1 MTEKERLLKEIK
13 ELQEQVE
20 KMDDGAEVMN
30 AKVLDS
36 TREADHAI
44 PVEEL
49 SAEEQEYKKILE
61 DLDTKLEEI
70 SLNFRKDTY
79 KGYKK
84 DYDMGAWESEKKFV
98 EKVIK
103 KKHFEDLAAADGFN
117 LDNPSDEILP
127 QKQALRDEIASKSAE
142 RNMFDAEVE
151 YHSAMAANY
160 LSGLGPVGEA
170 IGLGVG
176 SVFGAVTGAVEAV
189 KYHFI

>member
-13 ELQEQVE
+13 ELQEQVD
-20 KMDDGAEVMN
+20 KMDENAEILDPNKPESMD
-30 AKVLDS
+30 KVWEYLTDRFE
-36 TREADHAI
+36 TI
-44 PVEEL
+44 G
-49 SAEEQEYKKILE
+49 QE
-61 DLDTKLEEI
+61 
-70 SLNFRKDTY
+70 FRVDTY

-176 SVFGAVTGAVEAV
+176 SVFGAVTGAVEAL
-189 KYHFI
+189 KLSL

>member
-36 TREADHAI
+36 KGETDHAI

-49 SAEEQEYKKILE
+49 SAEEQEYKKLLE

-70 SLNFRKDTY
+70 GLNFRRDTY
-79 KGYKK
+79 KEKK
-84 DYDMGAWESEKKFV
+84 KGYDMGAWKSEKDFV
-98 EKVIK
+98 EKVVK
-103 KKHFEDLAAADGFN
+103 AKHFEDFAVADGFN
-117 LDNPSDEILP
+117 LEKPSDAVLP
-127 QKQALRDEIASKSAE
+127 QYQALRDEIASKSIE
-142 RNMFDAEVE
+142 RTIFDSEVG
-151 YHSAMAANY
+151 YHSLMAANH

-170 IGLGVG
+170 VGLGVG
-176 SVFGAVTGAVEAV
+176 SVFGAITGAVEVV

>member
-1 MTEKERLLKEIK
+1 MTEKERLVKEIK

-20 KMDDGAEVMN
+20 KMDDGAEVIN
-30 AKVLDS
+30 VKVLDS
-36 TREADHAI
+36 TGEADHAI

-49 SAEEQEYKKILE
+49 SPEEKEYNKILE
-61 DLDTKLEEI
+61 DLNTKLEEI

-79 KGYKK
+79 KEYKK
-84 DYDMGAWESEKKFV
+84 GYDMGAWESEKKFV

-117 LDNPSDEILP
+117 LENPSDAILP

-142 RNMFDAEVE
+142 RNMFDSQVE
-151 YHSAMAANY
+151 YHSLMAANY

-170 IGLGVG
+170 VGLGVG
-176 SVFGAVTGAVEAV
+176 SVFGAVSGAVEAL
-189 KYHFI
+189 KLNFI